1 VYAHL
6 YIFHNETEEKMKNGK
21 KFLLIVLALLL
32 ALSFFAC
39 GKKDEPQ
46 GGGEAAGGPLAGKR
60 IGVVHI
66 TLYDEWCKGVY
77 DDFIRVGKE
86 YGVAEMNIQ
95 NGDLNA
101 EIQQKQVE
109 DFITQKYDIIFI
121 DPVSPTGIQPT
132 LDKAQAAGIPV
143 IAFDSG
149 TDWSP
154 LISHIAWDH
163 AETGRLTGRYVVDY
177 AKKNLGGKL
186 RVGILAMLDAP
197 HTAIRSQTFKEVI
210 EAGLGKENI
219 EYVFEQDFGQTRES
233 ATNIVTNN
241 IAKSIDIIWAAVDNA
256 AFGARM
262 ALQTAGT
269 ANTKIVCAGAWGQ
282 EPFSTL
288 ADKDPYYMMCIG
300 VPPEG
305 IVRMSMKTAADYF
318 SGATGIPREQNI
330 DLAVIDQSN
339 IDQYRSYY

>member
-1 VYAHL
+1 MKKKSAI
-6 YIFHNETEEKMKNGK
+6 IFLG
-21 KFLLIVLALLL
+21 VLLL
-32 ALSFFAC
+32 LSLVVPNVFGG
-39 GKKDEPQ
+39 GKKDS
-46 GGGEAAGGPLAGKR
+46 GTTAVTGTGPLAGKR

-77 DDFIRVGKE
+77 DDFIRIGKE

-101 EIQQKQVE
+101 EIQTRQVE
-109 DFITQKYDIIFI
+109 DFVTQKYDLIFI
-121 DPVSPTGIQPT
+121 DPVSPDGIKPA
-132 LDKAQAAGIPV
+132 LDKANAAGIPV

-149 TDWSP
+149 TDWPP

-219 EYVFEQDFGQTRES
+219 TYVFEQDFGQTRES

-241 IAKSIDIIWAAVDNA
+241 IAKPIDIIWAAVDNA
-256 AFGARM
+256 AFGARV
-262 ALQTAGT
+262 ALQTAGVT
-269 ANTKIVCAGAWGQ
+269 STKIVCAGAWGV

-288 ADKDPYYMMCIG
+288 AAKDPNYMMCIG

-305 IVRMSMKTAADYF
+305 IVRKSLQTAADYF
-318 SGATGIPREQNI
+318 SGKKDIPREQNI

-339 IDQYRSYY
+339 IDQYKSYY